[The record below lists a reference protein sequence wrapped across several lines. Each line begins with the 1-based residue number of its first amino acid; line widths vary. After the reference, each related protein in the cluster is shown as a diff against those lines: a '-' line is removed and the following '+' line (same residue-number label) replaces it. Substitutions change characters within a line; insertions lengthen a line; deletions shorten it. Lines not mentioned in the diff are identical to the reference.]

1 MSNRM
6 LIIVQVDRHTGR
18 LLDAC
23 MHAHKERARAKSL
36 IGLLPIL
43 LQAELRSALV

>member
-6 LIIVQVDRHTGR
+6 LLIVQVDRHTGR

-23 MHAHKERARAKSL
+23 MHAHKEKRAQNL
-36 IGLLPIL
+36 
-43 LQAELRSALV
+43 